1 MNSYQDKDFRVRDR
15 VLLYARGLDL
25 PPAESVE
32 IALKSLE
39 RCRSVHPS
47 YAEAL
52 ENLHLILAERGKEL
66 IPSDDKP
73 QL

>member
-39 RCRSVHPS
+39 RCHSDHPS
-47 YAEAL
+47 YAEHKK
-52 ENLHLILAERGKEL
+52 NYPFCSVDKILC
-66 IPSDDKP
+66 SSV
-73 QL
+73 